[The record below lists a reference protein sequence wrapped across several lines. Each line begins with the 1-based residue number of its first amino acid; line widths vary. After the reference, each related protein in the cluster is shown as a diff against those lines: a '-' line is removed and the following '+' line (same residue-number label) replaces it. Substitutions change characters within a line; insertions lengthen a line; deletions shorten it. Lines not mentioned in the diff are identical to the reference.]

1 VIPRAAGPV
10 RRLGLQQLSVDQTR
24 NNELHQTVGQPGV
37 RGEHPH
43 HEPIV
48 RSRSLVGDACD
59 DLDEVTVAEH
69 R

>member
-1 VIPRAAGPV
+1 MPTPRARWDAPN
-10 RRLGLQQLSVDQTR
+10 GLDRGGQESMAA
-24 NNELHQTVGQPGV
+24 VGA

-43 HEPIV
+43 REPIV